1 MPLAFGCTTKNE
13 IVAPSAPGGA
23 DIIQAMAEVGMPLL
37 IHGEVTTAG
46 VDIFDKEAR
55 FIEEVIKVFRRG
67 VHATVV
73 ATASGHKTSFLV
85 YLLNLSLTLV
95 SGSIQR
101 YLTITRDAVAST
113 AVDATI
119 DT

>member
-1 MPLAFGCTTKNE
+1 MPLPFGWTTKNE
-13 IVAPSAPGGA
+13 FVAPSALGGA

-55 FIEEVIKVFRRG
+55 FIEEVIKVISCG
-67 VHATVV
+67 GCATVV

-85 YLLNLSLTLV
+85 FSLN
-95 SGSIQR
+95 IF
-101 YLTITRDAVAST
+101 
-113 AVDATI
+113 
-119 DT
+119 